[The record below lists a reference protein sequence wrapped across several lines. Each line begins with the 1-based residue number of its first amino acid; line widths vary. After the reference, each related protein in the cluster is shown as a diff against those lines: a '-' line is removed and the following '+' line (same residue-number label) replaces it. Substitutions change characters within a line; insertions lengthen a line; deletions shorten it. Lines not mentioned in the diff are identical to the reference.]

1 VSQVLKQEVFM
12 MDVATL
18 AKVIG
23 TSYAVAREVD
33 QLLKKYRQIERRY
46 PRYRKV
52 RKVKK
57 Q

>member
-1 VSQVLKQEVFM
+1 M

-23 TSYAVAREVD
+23 TSYAIAREVD